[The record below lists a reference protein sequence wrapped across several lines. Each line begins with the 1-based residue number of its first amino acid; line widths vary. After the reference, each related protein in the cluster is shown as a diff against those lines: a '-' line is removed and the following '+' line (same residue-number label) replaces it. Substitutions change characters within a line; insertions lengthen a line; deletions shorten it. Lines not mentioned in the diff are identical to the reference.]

1 MSAESRFVGVDIGGS
16 GIKGALV
23 DVVAGELIGDRHRID
38 TPAGFDFDDVVATV
52 AAVVQEQGGADA
64 VGVGFPGVVAH
75 GVVKS
80 PPTAHEYPGW
90 LGRDLGKAISDAVDA
105 PTVVLNDA
113 DAAGV
118 AEVRFGAGRGR
129 DGLVMIFTLGTG
141 VGSAVFV
148 DGELVPN
155 TELGKLFLGGHDDVA
170 ELYMADRVRTEEDLD
185 WEAFGRR
192 LHEYF
197 SHVDRLFT
205 PDLVVVGGGVSKKH
219 AKFLSEVDIRVPV
232 VPAELRN
239 QAGIVGAATAASA
252 LISDD
257 R

>member
-1 MSAESRFVGVDIGGS
+1 MSAERRLVGVDIGGS

-23 DVVAGELIGDRHRID
+23 DVVGGEFIGDRRRIE
-38 TPAGFDFDDVVATV
+38 TPSGFDFDDIVGTVATLV
-52 AAVVQEQGGADA
+52 SELGGAHA

-105 PTVVLNDA
+105 PALVLNDA

-118 AEVRFGAGRGR
+118 AEVRFGAGRDR

-155 TELGKLFLGGHDDVA
+155 TELGKLFIEGHDQVA
-170 ELYMADRVRTEEDLD
+170 ELYMADRVRTTENLD
-185 WEAFGRR
+185 WETYGHR
-192 LHEYF
+192 LHEYVA
-197 SHVDRLFT
+197 HVDRLFT
-205 PDLVVVGGGVSKKH
+205 PDLVVIGGGVSKKH
-219 AKFLSEVDIRVPV
+219 QKFLPLVDIRVPV
-232 VPAELRN
+232 VAAELRN
-239 QAGIVGAATAASA
+239 QAGIVGAATAAAA
-252 LISDD
+252 LVG
-257 R
+257 

>member
-1 MSAESRFVGVDIGGS
+1 MSGERRLIGVDIGGS
-16 GIKGALV
+16 GVKAALV
-23 DVVAGELIGDRHRID
+23 DVDEGSFIGDRRRIT
-38 TPAGFDFDDVVATV
+38 TPEGFDFDDIVGTV
-52 AAVVQEQGGADA
+52 AALVADLGGADA

-90 LGRDLGKAISDAVDA
+90 LGRDLGKAIADAVDA

-118 AEVRFGAGRGR
+118 AEVSFGAGRGR

-148 DGELVPN
+148 DGVLVPN
-155 TELGKLFLGGHDDVA
+155 TELGKLFLAGQDDVA
-170 ELYMADRVRTEEDLD
+170 ELYVADRVRTAEDLD
-185 WEAFGRR
+185 WETYGRR

-197 SHVDRLFT
+197 AQIDRLFT

-219 AKFLSEVDIRVPV
+219 QKFLPEVDIRVPV

-239 QAGIVGAATAASA
+239 QAGIVGAATAAAA
-252 LISDD
+252 LLT
-257 R
+257 

>member
-1 MSAESRFVGVDIGGS
+1 MSGDRRLIGVDIGGS
-16 GIKGALV
+16 GIKAAVVDADAGAFE
-23 DVVAGELIGDRHRID
+23 GERQRID
-38 TPAGFDFDDVVATV
+38 TPDGFDFDDIVATV
-52 AAVVQEQGGADA
+52 AALVAELGGADA

-90 LGRDLGKAISDAVDA
+90 LGRDLAKAIGGAGDA
-105 PTVVLNDA
+105 PAIVLNDA

-118 AEVRFGAGRGR
+118 AEVRFGAGRDR

-155 TELGKLFLGGHDDVA
+155 TELGKLFLEGHDDVA
-170 ELYMADRVRTEEDLD
+170 ELYMADRVRTDEDLS
-185 WEAFGRR
+185 WEAYGRR

-197 SHVDRLFT
+197 AHVDRLFT
-205 PDLVVVGGGVSKKH
+205 PDLVVIGGGVSKKH
-219 AKFLSEVDIRVPV
+219 EKFLDEVDIRVPV

-239 QAGIVGAATAASA
+239 QAGIVGAATAAAS
-252 LISDD
+252 LLG
-257 R
+257 RGR

>member
-1 MSAESRFVGVDIGGS
+1 MSDDHRLIGVDIGGS
-16 GIKGALV
+16 GIKAALV
-23 DVVAGELIGDRHRID
+23 DVDTGRFAGERRRID
-38 TPAGFDFDDVVATV
+38 TPSGFDFDDIVGTVATLV
-52 AAVVQEQGGADA
+52 AEVGGADA
-64 VGVGFPGVVAH
+64 VGVGFPGVVAR

-90 LGRDLGKAISDAVDA
+90 LGRDLGKAIGDAVGA
-105 PTVVLNDA
+105 PAIVLNDA

-129 DGLVMIFTLGTG
+129 EGLVMIFTLGTG

-155 TELGKLFLGGHDDVA
+155 TELGKLFLGGHHDVA
-170 ELYMADRVRTEEDLD
+170 ELYMADRVRAAEDLD
-185 WEAFGRR
+185 WEAYGQR

-197 SHVDRLFT
+197 THVDRLFT

-219 AKFLSEVDIRVPV
+219 EKFLPQVDIRVPV
-232 VPAELRN
+232 VAAELRN
-239 QAGIVGAATAASA
+239 QAGIIGAAAAAAA
-252 LISDD
+252 LLS
-257 R
+257 

>member
-1 MSAESRFVGVDIGGS
+1 MSGDRRLIGVDVGGS
-16 GIKGALV
+16 GIKAALV
-23 DVVAGELIGDRHRID
+23 DADAGSFIGDRRRID
-38 TPAGFDFDDVVATV
+38 TPAGFDFDDIVSTIATLVADL
-52 AAVVQEQGGADA
+52 GGADA

-80 PPTAHEYPGW
+80 PPTAHEYSGW

-105 PTVVLNDA
+105 PAIVLNDA

-118 AEVRFGAGRGR
+118 AEVRFGAGRDR
-129 DGLVMIFTLGTG
+129 DGMVMIFTLGTG

-155 TELGKLFLGGHDDVA
+155 TELGKLFLDGHDDVA
-170 ELYMADRVRTEEDLD
+170 ELYMADRVRTAEDLD
-185 WEAFGRR
+185 WEAYGGR

-197 SHVDRLFT
+197 AHIDRLFT

-219 AKFLSEVDIRVPV
+219 EKFLPQVDIRVPV
-232 VPAELRN
+232 VAAQLRN
-239 QAGIVGAATAASA
+239 QAGIVGAATAAAA
-252 LISDD
+252 LLG
-257 R
+257 